1 MGDNA
6 KKAIEFSEEVE
17 ISKAVEYLN
26 ALRASLSAGTVCV
39 QQGAE
44 SVTVHP
50 ERFVTLEVKARQKDN
65 KESIAFSLEWRKRVA
80 NDSSSHFK
88 ITHEE
93 PEPEAESEE
102 EPESTP
108 VS

>member
-1 MGDNA
+1 MGDNG
-6 KKAIEFSEEVE
+6 KKGIEFSEEME

-39 QQGAE
+39 QQGGE

-50 ERFVTLEVKARQKDN
+50 EKFVTLEVKARQKDN
-65 KESIAFSLEWRKRVA
+65 KESIAFSLEWRKRVTS
-80 NDSSSHFK
+80 DSSSHFK

-93 PEPEAESEE
+93 PEPEADTEE
-102 EPESTP
+102 EPEPAATS
-108 VS
+108 